1 MSLWLVDVKV
11 NILPNAI
18 YLINDLYA
26 CLVTL
31 ISVFYPQVQELQTK
45 ITTETKRAD
54 KSDFEIKRL
63 QDKMSSTQK
72 EKDR

>member
-1 MSLWLVDVKV
+1 MVDVKV
-11 NILPNAI
+11 DILPNAI
-18 YLINDLYA
+18 SLINDLSA
-26 CLVTL
+26 RLVKL